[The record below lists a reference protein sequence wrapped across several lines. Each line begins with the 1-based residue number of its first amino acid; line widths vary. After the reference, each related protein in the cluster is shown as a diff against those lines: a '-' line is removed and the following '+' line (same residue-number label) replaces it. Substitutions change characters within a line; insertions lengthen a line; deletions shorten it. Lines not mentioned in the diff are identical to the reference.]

1 MNNDDLKAI
10 REYLYDNK
18 IIDEKN
24 KINVDFLGEEPTEF
38 SIVPVPVDPIV
49 ETYINGISYRQYQFQ
64 LLSCQ
69 EYGSDVMTNLSNSS
83 FYGELYEKIE
93 KLNKERTLPNI
104 KGIDKIKCL
113 DNGAIQSATPNTARY
128 SILMQILYYK
138 EV

>member
-1 MNNDDLKAI
+1 LNNDDLKAI

>member
-1 MNNDDLKAI
+1 
-10 REYLYDNK
+10 
-18 IIDEKN
+18 
-24 KINVDFLGEEPTEF
+24 
-38 SIVPVPVDPIV
+38 
-49 ETYINGISYRQYQFQ
+49 
-64 LLSCQ
+64 
-69 EYGSDVMTNLSNSS
+69 
-83 FYGELYEKIE
+83 LYEKIE